1 MNFQSRDLSAN
12 LDRVMWRRSLG
23 AVLLLAML
31 ALVPLAYASPPDQTW
46 IGGWYDDADYDD
58 VVISITATV
67 ALVHAAPHVEVRP
80 VALVVG
86 VASPTDDGATPGLR
100 SAPRQPRAPP
110 LA

>member
-1 MNFQSRDLSAN
+1 MKALTR
-12 LDRVMWRRSLG
+12 LG
-23 AVLLLAML
+23 RAVPGLLVIT
-31 ALVPLAYASPPDQTW
+31 ALVALLPLAHASPPDQTW

-86 VASPTDDGATPGLR
+86 VASSADDGAVPGLR

>member
-1 MNFQSRDLSAN
+1 MSFQSRGVSAT
-12 LDRVMWRRSLG
+12 LRFVMWRRVILV
-23 AVLLLAML
+23 ALLLANVT
-31 ALVPLAYASPPDQTW
+31 LVPLAYASPPDQTW
-46 IGGWYDDADYDD
+46 IGGWYDDGDYDD

-86 VASPTDDGATPGLR
+86 AASCADDGATPGLR
-100 SAPRQPRAPP
+100 PDPRQSRAPP